1 MARGQLELVVRVLVG
16 VVVVLAVV
24 LVLVLLLVVL
34 VVVAVVVVVVGVV
47 VLEVVV
53 EAPPSHP
60 VFFVVLVSAVCLPFQ
75 NWQFRDLQDAK
86 NRPRTCKAAVPGSP
100 RGRQGLERGG
110 WKNISRKIWN
120 GKVYPELVVLVLVL
134 ARVVV
139 VVLVLVHMVVAVLV
153 LVLEEVVVVVLVLA
167 LVVVAVVESSPS
179 QACSFVV
186 LVAVVFLPSQMWQFR
201 DLQEARK
208 CPRACKAA
216 IPGSPRGR
224 QGLERGAWKRSSR
237 QVGSEMEKSNQ
248 SW

>member
-60 VFFVVLVSAVCLPFQ
+60 VFFDVLVSAVCLPFQ

-86 NRPRTCKAAVPGSP
+86 NRPRTCKAAVPGWL
-100 RGRQGLERGG
+100 RCRQGLERGG
-110 WKNISRKIWN
+110 WKHISRKIWN

-134 ARVVV
+134 VRVVV
-139 VVLVLVHMVVAVLV
+139 VVPVLMLRVAAVIV

-186 LVAVVFLPSQMWQFR
+186 LVAVVFLPSQIWQFR
-201 DLQEARK
+201 DLQEAK
-208 CPRACKAA
+208 NCPRACKAA

-237 QVGSEMEKSNQ
+237 QVGSEMEKSFQ
-248 SW
+248 S

>member
-60 VFFVVLVSAVCLPFQ
+60 VFFDVLVSAVCLPFQ

-100 RGRQGLERGG
+100 RGRQGLERG
-110 WKNISRKIWN
+110 
-120 GKVYPELVVLVLVL
+120 
-134 ARVVV
+134 
-139 VVLVLVHMVVAVLV
+139 
-153 LVLEEVVVVVLVLA
+153 
-167 LVVVAVVESSPS
+167 
-179 QACSFVV
+179 
-186 LVAVVFLPSQMWQFR
+186 
-201 DLQEARK
+201 
-208 CPRACKAA
+208 
-216 IPGSPRGR
+216 
-224 QGLERGAWKRSSR
+224 AWKRSSR
-237 QVGSEMEKSNQ
+237 QVGSEMEKSFQ
-248 SW
+248 SWKC